1 MLRDPP
7 FRTVQENITHFTL
20 RTQQC
25 YKGYKYIIS
34 DLNFL
39 KKLHVSCDYFFIN
52 NAFLSTN
59 MIPLYNSNVIKPGNK
74 ILKRFKI
81 NTMEDEILICL
92 FIQQIKLKNN

>member
-1 MLRDPP
+1 M
-7 FRTVQENITHFTL
+7 IAAYHFKRFTFQNRSRKYYTL
-20 RTQQC
+20 TLKTQQC
-25 YKGYKYIIS
+25 YKGYNYIIS

-74 ILKRFKI
+74 IQNHFEI
-81 NTMEDEILICL
+81 NTMKETFVLSVNITK
-92 FIQQIKLKNN
+92 Q

>member
-34 DLNFL
+34 DLNFP

-59 MIPLYNSNVIKPGNK
+59 MLPLYNSNVIKPGNK

-81 NTMEDEILICL
+81 NTMEDEILTCL
-92 FIQQIKLKNN
+92 FIQQIKLRNN

>member
-1 MLRDPP
+1 M
-7 FRTVQENITHFTL
+7 IAAYHFKRFTFQNRSRKYYTL
-20 RTQQC
+20 TLKTQQC
-25 YKGYKYIIS
+25 YKGYNYIIS

-74 ILKRFKI
+74 IQNRFEI
-81 NTMEDEILICL
+81 NTMKETFVLSVNITK
-92 FIQQIKLKNN
+92 Q

>member
-7 FRTVQENITHFTL
+7 FRTGQENITHFTL

-25 YKGYKYIIS
+25 YKGYNYIIS
-34 DLNFL
+34 DLNL
-39 KKLHVSCDYFFIN
+39 LNVACDCVFIN

-59 MIPLYNSNVIKPGNK
+59 MLPLYNSNVIKPGNK

-92 FIQQIKLKNN
+92 VIQQIKLRNN

>member
-7 FRTVQENITHFTL
+7 FKTVQENITHFTL

-25 YKGYKYIIS
+25 HKGYNYIIS

-92 FIQQIKLKNN
+92 VIQQIKLRNN

>member
-20 RTQQC
+20 RTQQW
-25 YKGYKYIIS
+25 YNYIIS

-74 ILKRFKI
+74 IQNHFEI
-81 NTMEDEILICL
+81 NTMKDTFVYSVNITE
-92 FIQQIKLKNN
+92 Q